1 MSIQTKTSLTICT
14 MRMHTMNTLTIYTS
28 ILSTRTM
35 EMYMLKM
42 NTMTKYTTKII
53 MILSTIY
60 S

>member
-1 MSIQTKTSLTICT
+1 

-28 ILSTRTM
+28 ILSTRIM